1 MNFFQRFW
9 YSVFELISN
18 KSNFKDIPY
27 AGTALVL
34 FIMIEILVL
43 TVIGYWK
50 CFSIISGSHSISLIY
65 SRILWTILLCIP
77 FPIILFYCKKI
88 GPQIVD
94 RFKDESSSSKKK
106 RRQESG
112 FLCFFNLLLLI
123 GAILWRICLG

>member
-1 MNFFQRFW
+1 MLFFHRFW

-43 TVIGYWK
+43 TVIGYWR
-50 CFSIISGSHSISLIY
+50 CFSIIAGSIAISLSY

-77 FPIILFYCKKI
+77 FPIILFYCKKM

-94 RFKDESSSSKKK
+94 RFKDESNSSKKK
-106 RRQESG
+106 RRRGSG
-112 FLCFFNLLLLI
+112 FFCFF
-123 GAILWRICLG
+123 